1 MKKINK
7 KKARR
12 NRAILAGIVVV
23 LCVGVLNHTR
33 LQLWHAG
40 YTYNQQTIILQSDDV
55 SHYLDKKIDID
66 AWDTKKNNQHYYDY
80 AMVHQQ
86 TGLSKTK
93 TISYVDDVYQ
103 VYPSLQKLGYSI
115 DNVRSL
121 MKQNMSIKEFKAL
134 ASSKVSFTTAKQYL
148 KINGF
153 MAQDLK
159 KYVASRKK
167 PLATILSISHAQIN
181 SKNKMTR
188 TYRIAN
194 PSYLTLMKDGY
205 GISKNYV
212 PNDLVTVNVAT
223 ASADT
228 PNKMR
233 KAAAT
238 ALEKM
243 AKAAKKKGLELVINS
258 AYRSY
263 TQQEELYNE
272 YHAMYDTETADS
284 LVAKP
289 GYSEHQL
296 GLGVDMTSQSVV
308 DGKYSTFGETKE
320 YQWMKKNAY
329 KYGFILRYPSSKT
342 SITGTSN
349 EPWHYRYVG
358 KKAAKECYINNWTL
372 EEYILH
378 HGFDTKI
385 IYAE

>member
-12 NRAILAGIVVV
+12 NRAILVGIVVV
-23 LCVGVLNHTR
+23 LCVGVWNHTR

-40 YTYNQQTIILQSDDV
+40 YTFNQQSVILQSDDV
-55 SHYLDKKIDID
+55 SHYLDTKIDID
-66 AWDTKKNNQHYYDY
+66 AWDTKKNQQHYYDY
-80 AMVHQQ
+80 ATVHQQ
-86 TGLSKTK
+86 TGLSKAK
-93 TISYVDDVYQ
+93 TIAYVDGVYQ
-103 VYPSLQKLGYSI
+103 VVPSLKKLGYSMDTI
-115 DNVRSL
+115 RSL
-121 MKQNMSIKEFKAL
+121 MKQHMSLSAMRAL
-134 ASSKVSFTTAKQYL
+134 ANSKVSYTTAKKYI

-153 MAQDLK
+153 VAQDLK

-194 PSYLTLMKDGY
+194 PSYLTLVKDGY

-263 TQQEELYNE
+263 AQQEELYNE
-272 YHAMYDTETADS
+272 YHAMYDTQTADD

-308 DGKYSTFGETKE
+308 DGEDSTFGQTDE

-329 KYGFILRYPSSKT
+329 KYGFILRYPSAKT

-358 KKAAKECYINNWTL
+358 KKVAKTCYENNWTL

>member
-1 MKKINK
+1 MD
-7 KKARR
+7 
-12 NRAILAGIVVV
+12 
-23 LCVGVLNHTR
+23 
-33 LQLWHAG
+33 
-40 YTYNQQTIILQSDDV
+40 TI
-55 SHYLDKKIDID
+55 
-66 AWDTKKNNQHYYDY
+66 
-80 AMVHQQ
+80 
-86 TGLSKTK
+86 
-93 TISYVDDVYQ
+93 
-103 VYPSLQKLGYSI
+103 
-115 DNVRSL
+115 RSL
-121 MKQNMSIKEFKAL
+121 MKQHMSLSAMKAL
-134 ASSKVSFTTAKQYL
+134 ANSKVSYTTAKKYI

-153 MAQDLK
+153 VAQDLK

-167 PLATILSISHAQIN
+167 PLAAILSISHAQIN
-181 SKNKMTR
+181 SKKDVTR
-188 TYRIAN
+188 TYTILQ
-194 PSYLTLMKDGY
+194 PSYTTLVKTGY

-212 PNDLVTVNVAT
+212 PNDLVTVNIAKAT
-223 ASADT
+223 STT

-233 KAAAT
+233 KAAAS

-243 AKAAKKKGLELVINS
+243 AKAAKKKDLELVINS

-296 GLGVDMTSQSVV
+296 GLGIDMTSQSVV

-358 KKAAKECYINNWTL
+358 KKVAKTCYENNWTL

-378 HGFDTKI
+378 YGFDTKI

>member
-12 NRAILAGIVVV
+12 NRAILVCIIVV
-23 LCVGVLNHTR
+23 LSLGIFNHTR

-40 YTYNQQTIILQSDDV
+40 YTFDQQTIILQSDDV

-66 AWDTKKNNQHYYDY
+66 AWNTKKNDQHYYDY
-80 AMVHQQ
+80 ATVHQQ

-115 DNVRSL
+115 DTVRSL

-134 ASSKVSFTTAKQYL
+134 AKSKVSYTTAKKYF

-153 MAQDLK
+153 VAEDLK
-159 KYVASRKK
+159 KYVASKKK
-167 PLATILSISHAQIN
+167 PLAAVLSISHAQIN
-181 SKNKMTR
+181 SKNDVTR
-188 TYRIAN
+188 TYTIEN
-194 PSYLTLMKDGY
+194 PSYTSLVKKGY

-212 PNDLVTVNVAT
+212 PDDLVTVNIAT
-223 ASADT
+223 ASSTT
-228 PNKMR
+228 PNKLR

-263 TQQEELYNE
+263 TQQEELFNE

-284 LVAKP
+284 LVAQP

-308 DGKYSTFGETKE
+308 DGEYSTFGETDE

-342 SITGTSN
+342 SMTGTSN

-358 KKAAKECYINNWTL
+358 KKVAKECYEKNWTL

-378 HGFDTKI
+378 HGFDTEI
-385 IYAE
+385 NAE